1 MLIADDEHSYREALA
16 FRLGSESD
24 LEVHEAETPSAA
36 GKLARIDVALIGFAD
51 HNDGGAW
58 FALERFLRRNR
69 AGAAILVTPR
79 DVAVDYAMSLD
90 AGGIG
95 AISRSA
101 RLDDIV
107 DCVRRVANRE
117 PLAPPEGMVESLV
130 AVQRVKSAMNAI
142 NLRAMALTRRE
153 RTVLEWMARGYSG
166 PEIARELGIA
176 DKTERNHVAN
186 ILTKLRVNS
195 QLQAVLCAISVGLVE
210 SPTPLEYWDVG
221 EPPHVVDGRRG
232 SRVASKTP

>member
-1 MLIADDEHSYREALA
+1 VLIADDEHSYREALA
-16 FRLGSESD
+16 FRLGSEAD

-51 HNDGGAW
+51 HDNEGAW
-58 FALERFLRRNR
+58 IALERFLARNR

-79 DVAVDYAMSLD
+79 DLAIDYALSLD

-95 AISRSA
+95 AISRTA

-130 AVQRVKSAMNAI
+130 AVQRVKSAVNAI

-153 RTVLEWMARGYSG
+153 HTVLEWMARGYSG

-176 DKTERNHVAN
+176 DKTERNHVAS

-195 QLQAVLCAISVGLVE
+195 RLQAVLCAVSVGLVDP
-210 SPTPLEYWDVG
+210 PTPLEYWDIG
-221 EPPHVVDGRRG
+221 EPPYMVDARQA
-232 SRVASKTP
+232 SRVGSKTP